1 MMTIADVAMFFRV
14 HVWLSR
20 RAMKS
25 AYELAM
31 ERLSKSAPAKKLS
44 ADQKAR
50 IADLE
55 SLHRSKVAQREIA
68 LADEL
73 AAARAAGHP
82 EKADT
87 LRAEFAAEKQRLE
100 EDLEAKKQRVRGG
113 A

>member
-1 MMTIADVAMFFRV
+1 MAVADVAMSFSYRM
-14 HVWLSR
+14 WLSR

-44 ADQKAR
+44 TDQKAR

-68 LADEL
+68 LGDEV

-100 EDLEAKKQRVRGG
+100 EDLEAKKQRVRDGE
-113 A
+113 

>member
-1 MMTIADVAMFFRV
+1 MSYRV
-14 HVWLSR
+14 QVWLSR

-44 ADQKAR
+44 SDQKAR

-68 LADEL
+68 LADEV
-73 AAARAAGHP
+73 
-82 EKADT
+82 
-87 LRAEFAAEKQRLE
+87 AEFAAEKQRLE
-100 EDLEAKKQRVRGG
+100 EDLEAKKQRVSDG